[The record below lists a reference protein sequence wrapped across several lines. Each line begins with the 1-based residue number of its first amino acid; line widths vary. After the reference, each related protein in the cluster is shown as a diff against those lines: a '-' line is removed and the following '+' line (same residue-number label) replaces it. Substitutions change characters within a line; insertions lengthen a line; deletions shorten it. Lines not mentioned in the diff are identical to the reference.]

1 MTEVAHE
8 GQAVSQGPASLMRR
22 TKTRTHA
29 GHREELTNLPAFLG
43 DLEEHIH
50 LKNDV
55 PFAQFEPR

>member
-22 TKTRTHA
+22 IKTRTHA
-29 GHREELTNLPAFLG
+29 SHRERLANLAAFLS
-43 DLEEHIH
+43 DLEEHMH